1 MEEKLKT
8 IEKEALEQL
17 RSAGDLKELDSIRV
31 KFLGKKGSLTELLR
45 GMKDVLPE
53 DRPAI
58 GKLTNQV
65 KGNITSELELATERL
80 KAKEREAK
88 LAAESIDITLPGRRP
103 MLGRKHPLTQTFND
117 IIKIFRGMGFQV
129 AVGPEIETEYYN
141 FDALNMAE
149 HHPARDDRDSMYI
162 TDGILLRTET
172 SAVQIRVME
181 KQKPPVRVI
190 VPGRVYRRDAD
201 ISHTPMFHQVEGLM
215 VDEHIR
221 FSDLKGVLVAF
232 IQQMFGKD
240 TKYRFSP
247 DFFPFTEP
255 SAQVCIGCKVC
266 GGSGCQTCS
275 DTGWLEILG
284 SGSIDPE
291 VFKSVNYDSEKVTGF
306 AFGMGVER
314 IAMLRYGID
323 DMRMLF
329 ENDMRFLEQF

>member
-8 IEKEALEQL
+8 IEKEAVEQL
-17 RSAGDLKELDSIRV
+17 RSANDLRELDSIRV
-31 KFLGKKGSLTELLR
+31 KYLGKKGSLTLLLR
-45 GMKDVLPE
+45 GMKDVLPA

-58 GKLTNQV
+58 GKLVNQV
-65 KGNITSELELATERL
+65 KASITSELESVTEDL
-80 KAKEREAK
+80 KAKERGARQ
-88 LAAESIDITLPGRRP
+88 AAGAIDITLPGRRP
-103 MLGRKHPLTQTFND
+103 MLGRKHPLTQTFED
-117 IIKIFRGMGFQV
+117 IIRIFRGMGFQV
-129 AVGPEIETEYYN
+129 ADGPEIETNYYN

-162 TDGILLRTET
+162 TDDILLRTET

-181 KQKPPVRVI
+181 KQRPPVRVI

-215 VDEHIR
+215 VD
-221 FSDLKGVLVAF
+221 S
-232 IQQMFGKD
+232 QD

-266 GGSGCQTCS
+266 DGSGCQTCS
-275 DTGWLEILG
+275 GSGWLEILG
-284 SGSIDPE
+284 SGSVDPE
-291 VFKSVNYDSEKVTGF
+291 VFKSVDYDPEEVTGF

-314 IAMLRYGID
+314 IAMLRYGIN
-323 DMRMLF
+323 DMRALF
-329 ENDMRFLEQF
+329 ENDMRFLQQF

>member
-1 MEEKLKT
+1 MEEKLRT

-17 RSAGDLKELDSIRV
+17 RSAGDLRELDSIRV
-31 KFLGKKGSLTELLR
+31 KYLGKKGSLTEVLR
-45 GMKDVLPE
+45 GMKDVSPA
-53 DRPAI
+53 DRPVI
-58 GKLTNQV
+58 GKLTNKV
-65 KGNITSELELATERL
+65 KESITSELGLATERL
-80 KAKEREAK
+80 KEQEREAK
-88 LAAESIDITLPGRRP
+88 LAADSIDITLPGRRP

-129 AVGPEIETEYYN
+129 ADGPEIEIDYYN
-141 FDALNMAE
+141 FDALNMPE

-162 TDGILLRTET
+162 TDGVLLRTET

-181 KQKPPVRVI
+181 KQRPPVRVV

-201 ISHTPMFHQVEGLM
+201 ISHTPMFHQVEGLI
-215 VDEHIR
+215 VDKNIR
-221 FSDLKGVLVAF
+221 FSDLKGVLVEF
-232 IQQMFGKD
+232 IHQMFGKD
-240 TKYRFSP
+240 MKYRFAP

-255 SAQVCIGCKVC
+255 SAQVSIGCTVC
-266 GGSGCQTCS
+266 GGNGCQTCS

-284 SGSIDPE
+284 SGSVDPE
-291 VFKSVNYDSEKVTGF
+291 VFKSVNYDPEEVTGF

>member
-17 RSAGDLKELDSIRV
+17 RSAVDLRELDSIRV
-31 KFLGKKGSLTELLR
+31 KYLGKKGSLTEVLR
-45 GMKDVLPE
+45 GMKDIPPE
-53 DRPAI
+53 DRPVI

-65 KGNITSELELATERL
+65 KESITGELELATERL
-80 KAKEREAK
+80 KTKEREAR
-88 LAAESIDITLPGRRP
+88 LAARAVDITLPGRRP

-117 IIKIFRGMGFQV
+117 IIGIFRSMGFQV
-129 AVGPEIETEYYN
+129 ADGPEIETEYYN
-141 FDALNMAE
+141 FDALNMPE

-181 KQKPPVRVI
+181 KQNPPVRVV

-221 FSDLKGVLVAF
+221 FSDLKGILVAF

-240 TKYRFSP
+240 TKYRFAP

-255 SAQVCIGCKVC
+255 SAQVSIGCTVC
-266 GGSGCQTCS
+266 RGSGCQTCS

-284 SGSIDPE
+284 SGSVDPE
-291 VFKSVNYDSEKVTGF
+291 VFKSVDYDPEKVTGF

-323 DMRMLF
+323 DMRILF
-329 ENDMRFLEQF
+329 ENDMRFLQQF

>member
-8 IEKEALEQL
+8 IEKEAIEQL
-17 RSAGDLKELDSIRV
+17 RSVEDLRELDSIRV
-31 KFLGKKGSLTELLR
+31 KYLGKKGALTELLR
-45 GMKDVLPE
+45 GMRDIPPE
-53 DRPAI
+53 ERPVI

-65 KGNITSELELATERL
+65 KEHITSELELATERL
-80 KAKEREAK
+80 RAKEREAK
-88 LAAESIDITLPGRRP
+88 SAAEAIDITLPGRRP
-103 MLGRKHPLTQTFND
+103 LLGRKHPLTQTFDD
-117 IIKIFRGMGFQV
+117 IIRIFRGMGFQV
-129 AVGPEIETEYYN
+129 AEGPEVETEYYN
-141 FDALNMAE
+141 FDALNMPE
-149 HHPARDDRDSMYI
+149 HHPARDAKDSMYI

-181 KQKPPVRVI
+181 KQKPPIRVV

-201 ISHTPMFHQVEGLM
+201 ITHTPMFHQVEGLM

-240 TKYRFSP
+240 RKYRFAP

-255 SAQVCIGCKVC
+255 SAQVSIGCAVC
-266 GGSGCQTCS
+266 GGSGCRTCS

-284 SGSIDPE
+284 SGSVDPE
-291 VFKSVNYDSEKVTGF
+291 VFRSVDYDPEEVTGF

-314 IAMLRYGID
+314 LAMLRYGID
-323 DMRMLF
+323 DMRLLF
-329 ENDMRFLEQF
+329 ENDMRLLQQF

>member
-1 MEEKLKT
+1 MKEKLKA
-8 IEKEALEQL
+8 IEKEAIEQL
-17 RSAGDLKELDSIRV
+17 RSAENLRELDSIRV
-31 KFLGKKGSLTELLR
+31 KYLGKKGVLTEVLR
-45 GMKDVLPE
+45 GMKDVAPE

-65 KGNITSELELATERL
+65 KGNITSELELATEDL
-80 KAKEREAK
+80 KAKEREAR
-88 LAAESIDITLPGRRP
+88 LAADAIDITLPGRRP
-103 MLGRKHPLTQTFND
+103 MLGRKHPLTQTFED
-117 IIKIFRGMGFQV
+117 ILRIFRGMGFQI
-129 AVGPEIETEYYN
+129 ADGPEIETSYYN

-162 TDGILLRTET
+162 TDDILLRTET
-172 SAVQIRVME
+172 SAVQIRAME
-181 KQKPPVRVI
+181 KQRPPVRVV

-215 VDEHIR
+215 VDEHVR
-221 FSDLKGVLVAF
+221 FSDLKGILVTF
-232 IQQMFGKD
+232 IHQVFGKD

-255 SAQVCIGCKVC
+255 SAQVCIGCQVC

-284 SGSIDPE
+284 SGSVDPE
-291 VFKSVNYDSEKVTGF
+291 VFKSVGYDPEEVTGF

-314 IAMLRYGID
+314 IAMLRYGIN
-323 DMRMLF
+323 DMRALF
-329 ENDMRFLEQF
+329 ENDMRFLQQF

>member
-8 IEKEALEQL
+8 VEKEAIEQL
-17 RSAGDLKELDSIRV
+17 RSVEDLRELDSIRV
-31 KFLGKKGSLTELLR
+31 KYLGKKGALTELLR
-45 GMKDVLPE
+45 GMRDVPPE
-53 DRPAI
+53 ARPVI
-58 GKLTNQV
+58 GSLANRV
-65 KGNITSELELATERL
+65 KERITGELELATERL
-80 KAKEREAK
+80 KAREREAK
-88 LAAESIDITLPGRRP
+88 LAAEAIDISLPGRRP
-103 MLGRKHPLTQTFND
+103 ILGRKHPLTQTCDD
-117 IIKIFRGMGFQV
+117 IIRIFRGMGFQV
-129 AVGPEIETEYYN
+129 ADGPEVETEYYN
-141 FDALNMAE
+141 FDALNMPE
-149 HHPARDDRDSMYI
+149 HHPVRDAKDSMYI

-181 KQKPPVRVI
+181 KQKPPIRVVI
-190 VPGRVYRRDAD
+190 PGRVYRRDAD

-240 TKYRFSP
+240 TKYRFVP

-255 SAQVCIGCKVC
+255 SAQVSIGCAVC
-266 GGSGCQTCS
+266 GGSGCRTCS

-284 SGSIDPE
+284 SGSVDPE
-291 VFKSVNYDSEKVTGF
+291 VFKSVNYDPEKVTGF

-323 DMRMLF
+323 DIRLFF
-329 ENDMRFLEQF
+329 ENDMRFLQQF